1 MKALLFKDEQER
13 LEALRRYRILDTPP
27 EGVFDHIAEL
37 AASLFRVPIALVSL
51 VDHDRIWFK
60 SHYGLEDPEAG
71 REAGLCASAI
81 LSPEVYHVRDATHDP
96 RAQDNPLVARP
107 LGIRFYAAAPLRT
120 HDGFNLGT
128 LSVIDRAPRELASAE
143 AEMLKK
149 LAGLVMDQME
159 LRLAARQVTEQLEH
173 SMSEQLRL
181 ANEALGQSE
190 ERFRDLFDQAPIAY
204 VHEGL
209 DSRMIQANQTAM
221 RILGLKPEEVA
232 GTFGKSLVP
241 ETPDAQ
247 RRLGEALESIGRGT
261 DTSGVVLEMRRKD
274 NGKPVWVQWWSR
286 PAAGGNYTRTMFID
300 ITDRVL
306 MEQEQIRLQD
316 QNAYLWEEI
325 RSEHNFGDLIGES
338 PGLRKVKQQ
347 IDLVAPTDVSVLVTG
362 ESGTGKELV
371 ARAVHEHSVRK
382 NRALIKL
389 NCSAVPEGLFESE
402 FFGHVRGAFTGALKD
417 KPGRFELADGGTLF
431 LDEIGEVP
439 LAMQAKLLRV
449 LQEQELERVGDTR
462 TRKVNVRIIAAT
474 NRDLKKEVD
483 AGRFRQD
490 LFYRLSVFPI
500 EVPPL
505 RARREDIPQLVGY
518 FLAQSARRL
527 KRPVP
532 VVSQAAMS
540 RLVAND
546 WPGNVRELQNTV
558 ERAIILSLAGPLQFD
573 MVGLNVT
580 GASPS
585 PTRAVS
591 KPALITRNEL
601 KRQERDSITAAL
613 KQTRGKIFGPDGAA
627 ELLGMKPTTLAS
639 RITALRLNR
648 KTGT

>member
-27 EGVFDHIAEL
+27 EGAFDHIAEL

-96 RAQDNPLVARP
+96 RAQDNPLVAGP
-107 LGIRFYAAAPLRT
+107 VGIRFYAAAPLRT
-120 HDGFNLGT
+120 DDGFNLGT

-190 ERFRDLFDQAPIAY
+190 ERFRDLFDEAPIAY

-209 DSRMIQANQTAM
+209 DSRIIQANQTAM

-306 MEQEQIRLQD
+306 MEQEQVRLQD

-347 IDLVAPTDVSVLVTG
+347 IELVAPTDVSVLVTG

-558 ERAIILSLAGPLQFD
+558 ERAIILSRAGPLQFD
-573 MVGLNVT
+573 MVGPNVT

-585 PTRAVS
+585 PPRAVS

-601 KRQERDSITAAL
+601 KRQELDSITAAL

>member
-1 MKALLFKDEQER
+1 VTSLLPKNEPER

-27 EGVFDHIAEL
+27 DPAFDHIAEL
-37 AASLFRVPIALVSL
+37 AAVLFRVPIALISL
-51 VDHDRIWFK
+51 VDQDRIWFK
-60 SHYGLEDPEAG
+60 SHHGVEDSETG

-81 LSPEVYHVRDATHDP
+81 LSPEVFHVRDGAHDP
-96 RAQDNPLVARP
+96 RAQHNSLVA
-107 LGIRFYAAAPLRT
+107 GAFGVCFYAAAPLCT

-128 LSVIDRAPRELASAE
+128 LSVMDRVPRELAPDE
-143 AEMLKK
+143 ARMLKK
-149 LAGLVMDQME
+149 LAALVMDQME
-159 LRLAARQVTEQLEH
+159 LRLAMRAAAEQVELN
-173 SMSEQLRL
+173 MGEQLRH
-181 ANEALGQSE
+181 AHKALGQSE
-190 ERFRDLFDQAPIAY
+190 QRFRDLFDEAPIAY

-209 DSRMIQANQTAM
+209 DSRMIQANHTAL

-247 RRLGEALESIGRGT
+247 RRLREALESIGRGA

-286 PAAGGNYTRTMFID
+286 PAAGGDYTRTMFID

-306 MEQEQIRLQD
+306 MEREQVRLQD
-316 QNAYLWEEI
+316 QNAYLWEEL
-325 RSEHNFGDLIGES
+325 RGGHNLGDLIGES

-347 IDLVAPTDVSVLVTG
+347 IQLVAPTDVSVLVTG

-371 ARAVHEHSVRK
+371 ARAVHDHSTRK
-382 NRALIKL
+382 GRALIKL

-402 FFGHVRGAFTGALKD
+402 FFGHVKGAFTGALKD

-505 RARREDIPQLVGY
+505 RERRDDIPPLVGY
-518 FLAQSARRL
+518 FLGQSARRL
-527 KRPVP
+527 NRPAP
-532 VVSQAAMS
+532 AISQAAMS
-540 RLVAND
+540 QLTSHD
-546 WPGNVRELQNTV
+546 WPGNVRELQNTI
-558 ERAIILSLAGPLQFD
+558 ERAIVLSRGGPLRFD
-573 MVGLNVT
+573 IAAPNAT
-580 GASPS
+580 GAPHSPGH
-585 PTRAVS
+585 VLS
-591 KPALITRNEL
+591 KPLLMTRNEL
-601 KRQERDSITAAL
+601 KRQERDGIAAAL
-613 KQTRGKIFGPDGAA
+613 KRTGGKIFGPGGAA

-639 RITALRLNR
+639 RITALKLNR
-648 KTGT
+648 KTGS

>member
-1 MKALLFKDEQER
+1 MKTLLSKDEHER
-13 LEALRRYRILDTPP
+13 LEALQRYRILDTPP
-27 EGVFDHIAEL
+27 EGVFDRIAEL
-37 AASLFRVPIALVSL
+37 AASLLRVPIALVSL

-60 SHYGLEDPEAG
+60 SHLGIQEQQVG
-71 REAGLCASAI
+71 RQAGLCASAI
-81 LSPEVYHVRDATHDP
+81 LSSDVYYVRDAARDP
-96 RAQDNPLVARP
+96 RSQDNPLVA
-107 LGIRFYAAAPLRT
+107 GSIAVRFYAAAPLRT
-120 HDGFNLGT
+120 HDGFILGT
-128 LSVIDRAPRELASAE
+128 LSVIDRAARELTPAE

-149 LAGLVMDQME
+149 LAALVMDQME
-159 LRLAARQVTEQLEH
+159 LRLAALQVSEQVKH
-173 SMSEQLRL
+173 SMGEQLRQ
-181 ANEALGQSE
+181 ATEALGRSE
-190 ERFRDLFDQAPIAY
+190 ERFRDLFDEAPIAY

-209 DSRMIQANQTAM
+209 DSRIIQANRTAM
-221 RILGLKPEEVA
+221 RILGVKPEEVVGA
-232 GTFGKSLVP
+232 FGKSLVP
-241 ETPDAQ
+241 DTPDAQ
-247 RRLGEALESIGRGT
+247 RRLREALESIGHGT
-261 DTSGVVLEMRRKD
+261 DTSGVVLELRRKD

-286 PAAGGNYTRTMFID
+286 PAAGGDYTRTMFID

-306 MEQEQIRLQD
+306 MEQEQTRLQD

-325 RSEHNFGDLIGES
+325 RGGQHFGDLIGES
-338 PGLRKVKQQ
+338 LGLRKVKQQ
-347 IDLVAPTDVSVLVTG
+347 IQLVAPTDVSVLVTG
-362 ESGTGKELV
+362 ESGTGKERV
-371 ARAVHEHSVRK
+371 ARAVHDHSARK
-382 NRALIKL
+382 SRALIRL

-402 FFGHVRGAFTGALKD
+402 FFGHVKGAFTGALRD

-505 RARREDIPQLVGY
+505 RERRDDIPPLVGY
-518 FLAQSARRL
+518 FLGQSARRL
-527 KRPVP
+527 NLPAP
-532 VVSQAAMS
+532 AISQAAMS
-540 RLVAND
+540 QLTAHD

-558 ERAIILSLAGPLQFD
+558 ERAIILSRGGPLHFD
-573 MVGLNVT
+573 MAAPNAT
-580 GASPS
+580 GAPPA
-585 PTRAVS
+585 PTHEVS
-591 KPALITRNEL
+591 KSALMTRNEL
-601 KRQERDSITAAL
+601 KRQERDGIAAAL
-613 KQTRGKIFGPDGAA
+613 KQTGGKIFGPGGAA

-639 RITALRLNR
+639 RITALKLNR